1 MVDKFYFHFTM
12 DECKWLG
19 LNVSKTKLLLFGI
32 LFGLKSVW
40 PFVHTQTHTDTLYIY
55 IHFFLYFTSLSLYS
69 FTAFTKPWASIL
81 LSEDQHIWQISMVLF
96 FICIAYLQC
105 MIFFLSTAL
114 NYQASDWCT
123 CCPAYWSGTEYLI
136 CLHNSIFHRLSHFQT
151 HQMISFQRLDIYF
164 FSASGLSVHE
174 LLYFV

>member
-1 MVDKFYFHFTM
+1 MSYSRMVDKFYFHFTM

-40 PFVHTQTHTDTLYIY
+40 PFVHTQTHTDTLYIYIY

-105 MIFFLSTAL
+105 MIFFSLYSTKL
-114 NYQASDWCT
+114 
-123 CCPAYWSGTEYLI
+123 
-136 CLHNSIFHRLSHFQT
+136 
-151 HQMISFQRLDIYF
+151 
-164 FSASGLSVHE
+164 SGLWLMH
-174 LLYFV
+174 LLSCILIWNRISHLSSQFHLS